1 MLIPLTPCYL
11 FINIDERFLWTRWV
25 TKASERLCRATAGIF
40 HAPRKDEHLESPRGH
55 CLELPHLFSPPSP
68 LLHPDNLRWCSLSW
82 RRRRR
87 GGGCWRRGRL
97 EEEERRKGRRDKEG
111 AGRLSTQRGRGEGW
125 KGSGGQGGGLWR
137 SRGDGELPLS
147 HESSFSDGNG
157 RVSSSP
163 WTMAL
168 FGRLPVATKNWGGRR
183 WRSPSL
189 LSPSL
194 GQSEGPSPGGA
205 LCRFAGCRQ
214 AYHPGPRG
222 TKTGWKN
229 ANKMGGGTWEG
240 EKRGR
245 ERKAERFQHK

>member
-1 MLIPLTPCYL
+1 MKGSAEPQLGFFMLQG
-11 FINIDERFLWTRWV
+11 
-25 TKASERLCRATAGIF
+25 KASISNPPEGIVWSC
-40 HAPRKDEHLESPRGH
+40 PTCSHL
-55 CLELPHLFSPPSP
+55 LPPSCTR
-68 LLHPDNLRWCSLSW
+68 DNLRCCSLSW

-168 FGRLPVATKNWGGRR
+168 FGRLPVATKKWGGRR

-189 LSPSL
+189 LSP
-194 GQSEGPSPGGA
+194 A
-205 LCRFAGCRQ
+205 
-214 AYHPGPRG
+214 
-222 TKTGWKN
+222 
-229 ANKMGGGTWEG
+229 
-240 EKRGR
+240 
-245 ERKAERFQHK
+245 